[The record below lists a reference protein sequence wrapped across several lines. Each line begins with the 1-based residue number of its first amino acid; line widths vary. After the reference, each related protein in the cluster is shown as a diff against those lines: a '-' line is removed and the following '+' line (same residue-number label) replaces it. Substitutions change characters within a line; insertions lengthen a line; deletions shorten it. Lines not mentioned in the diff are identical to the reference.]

1 MMTVS
6 CGIGINITD
15 PKKETVLIPT
25 DNPYIITA
33 RRSHRDLGINVLY
46 GSCVS
51 LTLHMQI
58 IILIKVFIINSMD
71 WYIFQKYWLCR
82 NYLVLSLLTD
92 DNPSSPR
99 WSVLLFCKSVLRLQ
113 HEQFNFKISMNIIS
127 WGSPLK
133 NVISAAPM
141 FCAYW
146 NSS

>member
-58 IILIKVFIINSMD
+58 IIIIKVFIVNSITHGIYSKNIN
-71 WYIFQKYWLCR
+71 YVEI
-82 NYLVLSLLTD
+82 T
-92 DNPSSPR
+92 
-99 WSVLLFCKSVLRLQ
+99 
-113 HEQFNFKISMNIIS
+113 
-127 WGSPLK
+127 
-133 NVISAAPM
+133 
-141 FCAYW
+141 
-146 NSS
+146 